1 MPLPKVEN
9 LSKSE
14 ASLVAQMIKNLP
26 AIWKTCVLALGRENS
41 LEKKMANYSSIQAWR
56 IPRTDEPDGLQ
67 SMGLLSQTQKTD

>member
-1 MPLPKVEN
+1 
-9 LSKSE
+9 
-14 ASLVAQMIKNLP
+14 MIKNLP